1 MDLDAKDFLIKMARE
16 NINEVTIVAL
26 GPLTNIAL
34 VHNAGNLFYVKIL
47 PAFGQCR
54 SSKLTK
60 IKAFLLLCIM

>member
-34 VHNAGNLFYVKIL
+34 VHSALSLFMLRYCQHLDNVDL
-47 PAFGQCR
+47 A
-54 SSKLTK
+54 S
-60 IKAFLLLCIM
+60 